1 MQKIPRGVWV
11 LGFVSMFM
19 DVSSEMIHGVLPLFV
34 VGTLGASATLL
45 GLIEGVAEG
54 TAQISKLFSG
64 VLSDRWRNR
73 KYLALFGYGM
83 AAVVKPLFPL
93 ATSLSAVFIARF
105 ADRIGKG
112 IRGAPRDAL
121 VADFTP
127 PELRGAAFGLRQSL
141 DTIGAF
147 VGPLIAVA
155 LIGLWA
161 FDLRTV
167 LWVACVP
174 ALIAVLILAFG
185 IQEPEASN
193 DNKRKAGFNLATAKN
208 LGRPFWLVAMLGA
221 AVMLARFSEAFLVLR
236 ASDAKMTTALVPL
249 VMVVMSVV
257 YSLSSYPAGVL
268 SDKWGRKGLFAA
280 GLLCL
285 IIADFVLAWAP
296 TPLMVMVGVAI
307 WGLHMGLT
315 QGILS
320 TLVADSAPADLRGTA
335 YGVFALVSGIAAL
348 LASVVAGVVWDKAG
362 QAPVFYI
369 GAAFA
374 VVALLITPVVQ
385 PNSSHQ

>member
-1 MQKIPRGVWV
+1 MMKIPRGVWV

-19 DVSSEMIHGVLPLFV
+19 DISSEMIHGVLPLFV
-34 VGTLGASATLL
+34 VGTLGGSATML
-45 GLIEGVAEG
+45 GVMEGVAEA
-54 TAQISKLFSG
+54 TAQVGKLFSG

-73 KYLALFGYGM
+73 KNLALFGYGL

-93 ATSLSAVFIARF
+93 ATSFGAVFFARF
-105 ADRIGKG
+105 ADRVGKG

-121 VADFTP
+121 VADMTSA
-127 PELRGAAFGLRQSL
+127 ETRGAAFGLRQSL
-141 DTIGAF
+141 DTVGAF
-147 VGPLIAVA
+147 LGPLIAVL

-174 ALIAVLILAFG
+174 ALIAVLILALG
-185 IQEPEASN
+185 IQEPERAN
-193 DNKRKAGFNLATAKN
+193 DNARKAGFNLATAKN
-208 LGRPFWLVAMLGA
+208 LGGAFWMVALLGA

-236 ASDAKMTTALVPL
+236 ASDAKMVTAFVPL

-268 SDKWGRKGLFAA
+268 SDRWGRKGLFAT
-280 GLLCL
+280 GLLAL
-285 IIADFVLAWAP
+285 IVADLVLAWAP
-296 TPLMVMVGVAI
+296 SPLWVMLGVAI

-320 TLVADSAPADLRGTA
+320 TLIADSAPADLRGTA
-335 YGVFALVSGIAAL
+335 YGVFALVSGAAAL
-348 LASVVAGVVWDKAG
+348 LASVTAGVVWDKMG

-369 GAAFA
+369 GAGFA
-374 VVALLITPVVQ
+374 VVALLVLLGQ
-385 PNSSHQ
+385 RSSSHQ

>member
-1 MQKIPRGVWV
+1 MIKIPRGVWV

-19 DVSSEMIHGVLPLFV
+19 DISSEMIHGVLPLFV
-34 VGTLGASATLL
+34 VGTLGMSATLL
-45 GLIEGVAEG
+45 GVMEGVAEA
-54 TAQISKLFSG
+54 TAQIAKLFSG

-73 KYLALFGYGM
+73 KKLALFGYGL

-93 ATSLSAVFIARF
+93 ATSFGAVFFARF
-105 ADRIGKG
+105 ADRVGKG
-112 IRGAPRDAL
+112 IRGSPRDAM

-127 PELRGAAFGLRQSL
+127 IAQRGAAFGLRQSL

-155 LIGLWA
+155 LIGVWA

-185 IQEPEASN
+185 IKEPEQQAN
-193 DNKRKAGFNLATAKN
+193 DNHRKAGFNFATAAN
-208 LGRPFWLVAMLGA
+208 LGRSFWLVALLGA

-236 ASDAKMTTALVPL
+236 ASDAKMVTAYVPL
-249 VMVVMSVV
+249 VMVVMSLV
-257 YSLSSYPAGVL
+257 YSLSAYPAGVL

-280 GLLCL
+280 GLVSL
-285 IIADFVLAWAP
+285 IIADLVLAWAP
-296 TPLMVMVGVAI
+296 SPLFVMIGVAI

-320 TLVADSAPADLRGTA
+320 TLVADSAPVDLRGTA
-335 YGVFALVSGIAAL
+335 YGVFALVSGVAAL
-348 LASVVAGVVWDKAG
+348 LASVTAGVVWDKMG
-362 QAPVFYI
+362 QASVFYI
-369 GAAFA
+369 GAGFA
-374 VVALLITPVVQ
+374 VVALALLAFQ
-385 PNSSHQ
+385 PKSSHQ

>member
-1 MQKIPRGVWV
+1 MKIPRGVWV

-19 DVSSEMIHGVLPLFV
+19 DISSEMIHAVLPLFV

-73 KYLALFGYGM
+73 KNLALFGYGL

-93 ATSLSAVFIARF
+93 ATSLGAVFFARF

-112 IRGAPRDAL
+112 IRGAPRDAM

-127 PELRGAAFGLRQSL
+127 IAQRGAAFGLRQSL
-141 DTIGAF
+141 DTVGAF
-147 VGPLIAVA
+147 LGPLIAVA

-161 FDLRTV
+161 FELRTV

-185 IQEPEASN
+185 IQEPTHLAN
-193 DNKRKAGFNLATAKN
+193 DNYRKAGFNLATAAN
-208 LGRPFWLVAMLGA
+208 LGRGFWLVALLGA
-221 AVMLARFSEAFLVLR
+221 AVMMARFSEAFLVLR
-236 ASDAKMTTALVPL
+236 ASDAKMTMALVPL
-249 VMVVMSVV
+249 VLVVMSVV

-268 SDKWGRKGLFAA
+268 ADRWGRKGLLAT
-280 GLLCL
+280 GLLAL
-285 IIADFVLAWAP
+285 IVADLILALAP
-296 TPLMVMVGVAI
+296 TPFYVMVGVAF

-320 TLVADSAPADLRGTA
+320 TLVADSAPANLRGSA
-335 YGVFALVSGIAAL
+335 YGMFALVSGVATL
-348 LASVVAGVVWDKAG
+348 VSSVWAGVVWDKMG
-362 QAPVFYI
+362 QAQVFYV

-374 VVALLITPVVQ
+374 VVALFVTARVQ
-385 PNSSHQ
+385 PSSSHQ

>member
-1 MQKIPRGVWV
+1 MIKIPRGVWI

-19 DVSSEMIHGVLPLFV
+19 DISSEMIHGVLPLFV
-34 VGTLGASATLL
+34 VGTLGMSATML
-45 GLIEGVAEG
+45 GVMEGVAEA
-54 TAQISKLFSG
+54 TAQIGKLFSG

-73 KYLALFGYGM
+73 KNLALFGYGL

-93 ATSLSAVFIARF
+93 ATSFGAVFFARF
-105 ADRIGKG
+105 ADRVGKG

-121 VADFTP
+121 VADMTSV
-127 PELRGAAFGLRQSL
+127 ETRGAAFGLRQSL
-141 DTIGAF
+141 DTVGAF
-147 VGPLIAVA
+147 LGPLIAVV
-155 LIGLWA
+155 LIGIWA

-185 IQEPEASN
+185 IQEPERAN
-193 DNKRKAGFNLATAKN
+193 DNARKAGFNLATAKN
-208 LGRPFWLVAMLGA
+208 LGQPFWLVAILGA

-236 ASDAKMTTALVPL
+236 ASDAKMALAYVPL

-257 YSLSSYPAGVL
+257 YSLSAYPAGVL

-280 GLLCL
+280 GLVSL
-285 IIADFVLAWAP
+285 IAADLVLAWAP
-296 TPLMVMVGVAI
+296 SPMFVMMGVAI

-320 TLVADSAPADLRGTA
+320 TLVADSAPSDLRGTA
-335 YGVFALVSGIAAL
+335 YGVFALVSGVAAL
-348 LASVVAGVVWDKAG
+348 LASVTAGVVWDKMG

-369 GAAFA
+369 GAGFA
-374 VVALLITPVVQ
+374 VLALLMVALVQ
-385 PNSSHQ
+385 PKSSHQ

>member
-1 MQKIPRGVWV
+1 MKIPRGVWM

-19 DVSSEMIHGVLPLFV
+19 DISSEMIHGVLPLFV
-34 VGTLGASATLL
+34 VGTLGASAALL

-73 KYLALFGYGM
+73 KNLALFGYGM

-93 ATSLSAVFIARF
+93 ATSLGAVFFARF

-112 IRGAPRDAL
+112 IRGAPRDAM

-127 PELRGAAFGLRQSL
+127 IAQRGAAFGLRQSL

-155 LIGLWA
+155 LIGFWA
-161 FDLRTV
+161 FDLRDV

-174 ALIAVLILAFG
+174 ALIAVLILVFG
-185 IQEPEASN
+185 VQEPAQLAN
-193 DNKRKAGFNLATAKN
+193 DNHRKAGFNLSTAKN
-208 LGRPFWLVAMLGA
+208 LGRSFWLVALLGA
-221 AVMLARFSEAFLVLR
+221 AVMMARFSEAFLVLR
-236 ASDAKMTTALVPL
+236 ASDAKMAMAYVPL
-249 VMVVMSVV
+249 VLVVMSLV

-268 SDKWGRKGLFAA
+268 SDRWGRKGLFAA
-280 GLLCL
+280 GLIAL
-285 IIADFVLAWAP
+285 IVADLVLALAP
-296 TPLMVMVGVAI
+296 SPFYVMVGVGI

-320 TLVADSAPADLRGTA
+320 TLVADAAPVDLRGSA
-335 YGVFALVSGIAAL
+335 YGVFALISGVAAL
-348 LASVVAGVVWDKAG
+348 TSSVLAGVVWDQMG
-362 QAPVFYI
+362 QAPVFYM
-369 GAAFA
+369 GAGFA
-374 VVALLITPVVQ
+374 VIALLVTFRVQ
-385 PNSSHQ
+385 PSSSHQ

>member
-1 MQKIPRGVWV
+1 MKIPRGVWV

-19 DVSSEMIHGVLPLFV
+19 DISSEMIHGVLPLFV

-64 VLSDRWRNR
+64 LLSDRWRNR
-73 KYLALFGYGM
+73 KNLALFGYGL

-93 ATSLSAVFIARF
+93 ATSLGAVFFARF

-112 IRGAPRDAL
+112 IRGAPRDAM

-127 PELRGAAFGLRQSL
+127 IAQRGAAFGLRQSL

-174 ALIAVLILAFG
+174 AMIAVLILAFG
-185 IQEPEASN
+185 VQEPAQLAN
-193 DNKRKAGFNLATAKN
+193 DNHRKAGFNLSTAKD
-208 LGRPFWLVAMLGA
+208 LGRGFWLVALLGA

-236 ASDAKMTTALVPL
+236 ASDAKMVLAYVPL

-268 SDKWGRKGLFAA
+268 SDRWGRKGLFAA
-280 GLLCL
+280 GLTSL
-285 IIADFVLAWAP
+285 IVADLVLAWAP
-296 TPLMVMVGVAI
+296 SPTYVMIGVAI

-335 YGVFALVSGIAAL
+335 YGVFALVSGVAAL
-348 LASVVAGVVWDKAG
+348 LASVVAGVIWDKAG
-362 QAPVFYI
+362 QAPVFYV

-374 VVALLITPVVQ
+374 VIALFVSTRIQ
-385 PNSSHQ
+385 PSSSHQ